1 MWFSS
6 NDIKIHNPIKV
17 LDLRGY
23 VLPHA
28 GTKYTGEIISHTLR
42 FRPTKKI
49 KRIFIIYYP
58 ATKEPDVEDM
68 YHEYYVPLMS
78 LQAVFGK
85 KHLQYIGIN
94 VQQDYRVPKV
104 KGDDLVVVSADFS
117 HFLPLKEAIHLENKA
132 SHSLMFRNLRDTKYN
147 AIIDDRRSFSLYQ
160 MISKKTYLQW
170 IGRSRSSGNK
180 GVGYLSFLIR
190 DIPKPHLQKPNGMF
204 VTVYDKEM
212 NSRECLGEWFTK
224 DRSWNKGKENQFV
237 KEVLQKASQTSRLTG
252 GMNLTIPV
260 SNYTITYLYMDRR
273 KEFIRGWHGIREKA
287 FYLSDVFLENTY
299 EDGRWINK
307 SDKSWITRGSV
318 FNLNETF
325 QKLQNKSGSQ
335 KTISKH
341 NRYHLYTERVIH
353 KSVS

>member
-6 NDIKIHNPIKV
+6 DDIKMYDPIK
-17 LDLRGY
+17 LSDLRGY

-28 GTKYTGEIISHTLR
+28 GTEYTGEIISHTLR
-42 FRPTKKI
+42 FRPTRKI
-49 KRIFIIYYP
+49 KSIYIIYYP

-78 LQAVFGK
+78 LQTVFGK
-85 KHLQYIGIN
+85 IKYIGIN
-94 VQQDYRVPKV
+94 VQQDYQIPKV
-104 KGDDLVVVSADFS
+104 RRDDLVVVSADFS
-117 HFLPLKEAIHLENKA
+117 HFLPLQEAIHLENKA
-132 SHSLMFRNLRDTKYN
+132 AHSLMFRNLSDTKYN

-160 MISKKTYLQW
+160 MISKKTNLQW
-170 IGRSRSSGNK
+170 LGRSRSSGTK

-190 DIPKPHLQKPNGMF
+190 DIPKPHLQKPNGIF
-204 VTVYDKEM
+204 VTVYDTDM

-224 DRSWNKGKENQFV
+224 ARPWNKGKENQFV

-252 GMNLTIPV
+252 GMNLTIPI
-260 SNYTITYLYMDRR
+260 SNYTITYLYKAKTND
-273 KEFIRGWHGIREKA
+273 FIRGWHGIRDKA
-287 FYLSDVFLENTY
+287 FCLSGVFLENTY
-299 EDGRWINK
+299 EDGRWIK
-307 SDKSWITRGSV
+307 ESDKSWVTRGQS